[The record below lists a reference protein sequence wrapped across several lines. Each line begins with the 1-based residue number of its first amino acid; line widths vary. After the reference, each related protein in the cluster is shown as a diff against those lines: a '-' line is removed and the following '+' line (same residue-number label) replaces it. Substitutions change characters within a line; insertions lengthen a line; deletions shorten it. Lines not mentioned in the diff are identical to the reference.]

1 MGLLRRVQR
10 MVNASINDL
19 VDRAEDPVKMIKQL
33 VREMEQ
39 SVVETQE
46 ATAAAMA
53 NLKQLQKRQVQ
64 NRAEGEKWLTNARL
78 ALGRGD
84 EELTRQALRRR
95 KIHTDLEGSYVEQ
108 IATQENTVA
117 TLKTA
122 LAALRAKLDEAR
134 ARSKVLVSKAQQ
146 TKAQDEVRRI
156 ASRAP
161 DTSAFAEFERMAERI
176 DEREL
181 AVVAAI
187 ELDVDTLEAKFE
199 KQEEDAEIEAEL
211 VALKEAMAQ
220 EPAAPAS

>member
-1 MGLLRRVQR
+1 MGLLKRVQR
-10 MVNASINDL
+10 IVGASINDL
-19 VDRAEDPVKMIKQL
+19 VDRAEDPVKMIRQL

-53 NLKQLQKRQVQ
+53 NLKQLQKRQGQ
-64 NRAEGEKWLTNARL
+64 NQAEAEKWLGNAKA
-78 ALGRGD
+78 ALGQGD
-84 EELTRQALRRR
+84 EELARQALKRR
-95 KIHTDLEGSYVEQ
+95 KIHTDLEASYTEQ

-122 LAALRAKLDEAR
+122 LAALRAKLSEAR

-156 ASRAP
+156 TSRSP
-161 DTSAFAEFERMAERI
+161 DTSAFAEFERLAERI

-211 VALKEAMAQ
+211 AALKEAMAQ
-220 EPAAPAS
+220 EPAASAT